1 MRTESLSDLGAD
13 LLAAARQSTAG
24 RAARTIFGGR
34 DHTLRQTLI
43 ALASGQHLGEHD
55 GPEEAT
61 LQVLSG
67 HVRLHFA
74 DRRMWVGEAGE
85 YVTIPQ
91 VRHDLSALEDAVV
104 LLTTTGRRHPADT
117 AGPDPTA

>member
-1 MRTESLSDLGAD
+1 M
-13 LLAAARQSTAG
+13 
-24 RAARTIFGGR
+24 
-34 DHTLRQTLI
+34 
-43 ALASGQHLGEHD
+43 
-55 GPEEAT
+55 
-61 LQVLSG
+61 LSG

-74 DRRMWVGEAGE
+74 DRRVWVGEAGE

-104 LLTTTGRRHPADT
+104 LLTTTVRRHPADT